1 MLAARHGHG
10 RVPNTMSTHI
20 RLVRAHAF
28 DDAAR
33 PSVFHWCL
41 VVSRF
46 QWHNSSGVARILSG
60 IGFPTWPRLMPGGR
74 CPRLQRPLGAQAQV
88 LKSQFGVLHAKH
100 NASDLDAMHI
110 GLRNLQTF
118 PVSRDQGQQHCEGQP
133 SSLEAPCFS
142 SFQRTQPMQ
151 LRTVKRVKLDG
162 GEFLDQSLELCADA
176 DAHNMQLVLG
186 RGARMLG
193 SIRPNLN
200 AQILHTVI
208 GLNISEVW
216 HMTNDPFSSLST
228 QRVCEREFL

>member
-60 IGFPTWPRLMPGGR
+60 IGFPTWAEADARRALPSASASLG
-74 CPRLQRPLGAQAQV
+74 CPSTSLEVSVFCAARE
-88 LKSQFGVLHAKH
+88 H

-110 GLRNLQTF
+110 GLRNLQT
-118 PVSRDQGQQHCEGQP
+118 C
-133 SSLEAPCFS
+133 PCLK
-142 SFQRTQPMQ
+142 RPGATTLCGP
-151 LRTVKRVKLDG
+151 TVI
-162 GEFLDQSLELCADA
+162 
-176 DAHNMQLVLG
+176 
-186 RGARMLG
+186 LG
-193 SIRPNLN
+193 SAMFL
-200 AQILHTVI
+200 L
-208 GLNISEVW
+208 
-216 HMTNDPFSSLST
+216 FSM
-228 QRVCEREFL
+228 